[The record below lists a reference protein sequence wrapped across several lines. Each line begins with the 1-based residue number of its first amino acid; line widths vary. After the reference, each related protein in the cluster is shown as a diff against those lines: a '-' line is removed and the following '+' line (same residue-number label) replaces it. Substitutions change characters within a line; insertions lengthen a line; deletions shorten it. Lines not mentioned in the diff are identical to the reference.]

1 MDATISLV
9 VQQTMNDIIDT
20 IENDHSPPP
29 HHRPITDT
37 IKQKIDELISEGR
50 YSRGFMDE
58 SCERCGFDSHIISN
72 RCGGNREFLSVQDI
86 KSPEGAELICRSCT
100 IDSRENTKWC
110 EDCGV
115 SNKITDDFGRDMSD
129 TGVDSDNFWRCY
141 HCCLQEIEDDAKYLA
156 MEVHHDDEDPNP
168 YSLPKIFC
176 GQCGSEENEHCIH
189 HLYQFEAQRE
199 ESMTCES
206 CNRVWDGNAQC
217 PCGIGYV
224 FDTDPYE
231 EEYEEEYEIDED
243 PPENNSERANGMK
256 QTIKNL
262 GEIVYDIQDKILEGE
277 YLQMMNLLQK
287 ITNQINLL

>member
-9 VQQTMNDIIDT
+9 VQQTMNDIIDA

-29 HHRPITDT
+29 HHRHITDT

-100 IDSRENTKWC
+100 ID
-110 EDCGV
+110 
-115 SNKITDDFGRDMSD
+115 
-129 TGVDSDNFWRCY
+129 
-141 HCCLQEIEDDAKYLA
+141 
-156 MEVHHDDEDPNP
+156 
-168 YSLPKIFC
+168 
-176 GQCGSEENEHCIH
+176 
-189 HLYQFEAQRE
+189 
-199 ESMTCES
+199 
-206 CNRVWDGNAQC
+206 
-217 PCGIGYV
+217 
-224 FDTDPYE
+224 
-231 EEYEEEYEIDED
+231 ED

-262 GEIVYDIQDKILEGE
+262 GEIVDDIQDKILEGE